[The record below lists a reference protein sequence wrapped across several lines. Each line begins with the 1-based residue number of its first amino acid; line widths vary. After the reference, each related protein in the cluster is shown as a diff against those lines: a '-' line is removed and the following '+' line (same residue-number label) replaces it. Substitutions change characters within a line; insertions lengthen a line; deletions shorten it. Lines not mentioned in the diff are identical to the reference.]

1 VDLGDFMSRSLKG
14 NTDDAAVENSFLF
27 LLILSRV
34 EVFLLLLII
43 TNISKSM
50 RYLY

>member
-1 VDLGDFMSRSLKG
+1 MDLSDFMSRSLKG
-14 NTDDAAVENSFLF
+14 NTDDAAMENLFLF

-34 EVFLLLLII
+34 EVFLPLLII
-43 TNISKSM
+43 TNINKSM